1 MITALLLLAQPAFAR
16 DWESREGKFLN
27 RTDFVVSCYG
37 DDKDH
42 PGKVCRR
49 RSFGGE
55 TCRGDAVGMGDGD
68 YVFKVPND
76 TAFYID
82 GLEGLVIQS
91 QNAMSTLLLRT
102 AKQLRPG
109 KYGWLNW
116 AQFVK
121 VMGNREIVDCGK
133 TNEEKSCLY

>member
-1 MITALLLLAQPAFAR
+1 MILLLLSLTAFAR

-49 RSFGGE
+49 RAHRGE

-68 YVFKVPND
+68 FVFKVPNNA
-76 TAFYID
+76 AFFID
-82 GLEGLVIQS
+82 GEDTIVIQPQS
-91 QNAMSTLLLRT
+91 LLSYLLFLA
-102 AKQLRPG
+102 AKDLRPRR
-109 KYGWLNW
+109 YGWMRW
-116 AQFVK
+116 SHFVRI
-121 VMGNREIVDCGK
+121 MGNREIVDCGK